1 MGDESSGGSPRL
13 HQWRTTDGPD
23 RCFFGLFGLAA
34 AAGGSTDD
42 SGQADQWLSDCDAQQ
57 ERAAQRESERTQREY
72 ERQLY
77 SPPPVGEK
85 TNVP

>member
-1 MGDESSGGSPRL
+1 MDPIGAFL
-13 HQWRTTDGPD
+13 
-23 RCFFGLFGLAA
+23 GLFGLAA
-34 AAGGSTDD
+34 AAGGSSDD
-42 SGQADQWLSDCDAQQ
+42 SGQADQGLSDFYAQQ

>member
-1 MGDESSGGSPRL
+1 MDPIGAFL
-13 HQWRTTDGPD
+13 
-23 RCFFGLFGLAA
+23 GLFGLAA
-34 AAGGSTDD
+34 AAGGSSDD
-42 SGQADQWLSDCDAQQ
+42 SGQADQWVSDFDAQQ
-57 ERAAQRESERTQREY
+57 ERAAQRDREQTQREY

>member
-1 MGDESSGGSPRL
+1 MDPIGAFL
-13 HQWRTTDGPD
+13 
-23 RCFFGLFGLAA
+23 GLFGLAA
-34 AAGGSTDD
+34 AAGGSSDD
-42 SGQADQWLSDCDAQQ
+42 SGQADQASSDFYAQQ

>member
-1 MGDESSGGSPRL
+1 MDPIGAFL
-13 HQWRTTDGPD
+13 
-23 RCFFGLFGLAA
+23 GLFGLAA
-34 AAGGSTDD
+34 AAGGSSDD
-42 SGQADQWLSDCDAQQ
+42 SGQTGQGLSDYYAEQ
-57 ERAAQRESERTQREY
+57 ERQDRAAQRDREQTQREY